1 MKDVV
6 ARIARLRALQAKL
19 AQAERAKVQTER
31 NAAADL
37 EQVWASHVRDAHTGH
52 SQTGEEA
59 VGRGAFVLNGE
70 MKRRAVARDV
80 QRLDLKVQE
89 HDELCRQR
97 ETEQKVAEKLYER
110 RQARRHAEAMKK
122 EQAELDE
129 LARTGWLRSES

>member
-19 AQAERAKVQTER
+19 AQAERVSVQTER
-31 NAAADL
+31 NAAVDL
-37 EQVWASHVRDAHTGH
+37 EQAWASRVRDAYTGH
-52 SQTGEEA
+52 SRSGEEA

-80 QRLDLKVQE
+80 ERLNEKVAE
-89 HDELCRQR
+89 HDARCLQR
-97 ETEQKVAEKLYER
+97 ETEQKVAERLFER
-110 RQARRHAEAMKK
+110 RQARRRAEAMRK

-129 LARTGWLRSES
+129 LARMGWLRGES